1 MNENN
6 SYEIKIKEK
15 KRLNVA
21 RRYMSKFMLSSWNA
35 TPHVVQMT
43 EASADNLIKVKKE
56 IGNVSFNA
64 IILKAVAN
72 SLIDVPLINSTLDGE
87 DLITYED
94 INIAVAVASES
105 GLYVPVVRNVD
116 KKSIHD
122 ISKEVKEFAHKAANN
137 AIMPDDMAFGTITV
151 SNLGSTAVYTGTSV
165 INAPQGAMIF
175 IGAIRKEPVV
185 NENDEIVVGNVL
197 GISITYDHRFIDGM
211 LGQQFTTRLKH
222 EIENISVEKCLLS
235 EN

>member
-56 IGNVSFNA
+56 IGNVSFND

-151 SNLGSTAVYTGTSV
+151 STSV